1 MKLKTTKLLLLF
13 SLLNVLVISCS
24 KDGESPEPVEEVI
37 EEVEVLLPTCVDY
50 SVADEDDLFSYWDL
64 FVNDVICSR
73 GGPDYGSLNTSVN
86 LSFEVQT
93 EEQFASGNGGPDH
106 AGYSTF
112 AGYCNPER
120 VFISVTRD
128 YWEDYTELQKLWL
141 MYHEFG
147 HDVYRYEHST
157 NPDDIMWPSVTRSDL
172 TMNDFIE
179 AKNRMF
185 RRDFDGI
192 KYISCPD

>member
-1 MKLKTTKLLLLF
+1 MKLKFAKLFLLLASINLIIF
-13 SLLNVLVISCS
+13 SCS
-24 KDGESPEPVEEVI
+24 KKNEPEIEVIVEE
-37 EEVEVLLPTCVDY
+37 EEEELLPTCVDY
-50 SVADEDDLFSYWDL
+50 DAADEDDLYSYWDL
-64 FVNDVICSR
+64 FVADVLCTR
-73 GGPDYGSLNTSVN
+73 GGPDYGALNTNVS
-86 LSFEVQT
+86 LSFEIQT
-93 EEQFASGNGGPDH
+93 QEQIATGNGGPDH

-112 AGYCNPER
+112 AGYCSASN

-172 TMNDFIE
+172 KMNDFIE
-179 AKNRMF
+179 AKNRFF

-192 KYISCPD
+192 KYINCPN